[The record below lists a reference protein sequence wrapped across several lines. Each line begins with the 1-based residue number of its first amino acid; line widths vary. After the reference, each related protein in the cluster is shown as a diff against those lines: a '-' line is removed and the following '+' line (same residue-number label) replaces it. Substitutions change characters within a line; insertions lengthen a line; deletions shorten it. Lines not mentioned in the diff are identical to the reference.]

1 MTSEEISVDRVLCE
15 CRKYCGGSK
24 KYIHYEAYKKK
35 VANMNLSS
43 DRYEDVMGKVSKII
57 GC

>member
-1 MTSEEISVDRVLCE
+1 MTADEISVDRVLCE
-15 CRKYCGGSK
+15 CHKFCCGSK

-35 VANMNLSS
+35 VNSMNLDP